1 MKRYQIHVTK
11 RIVAELI
18 VEADSEQLA
27 RAGVEKLDSS
37 KLQWRED
44 GPTRIEH
51 IDEID
56 GDSGA
61 LDD

>member
-1 MKRYQIHVTK
+1 MKQYQVHVTK
-11 RIVAELI
+11 RLVAEMI
-18 VEADSEQLA
+18 VRADSEQLA
-27 RAGVEKLDSS
+27 RAGVEKTDSS

-44 GPTRIEH
+44 GPIKIEH

-56 GDSGA
+56 GDRGA